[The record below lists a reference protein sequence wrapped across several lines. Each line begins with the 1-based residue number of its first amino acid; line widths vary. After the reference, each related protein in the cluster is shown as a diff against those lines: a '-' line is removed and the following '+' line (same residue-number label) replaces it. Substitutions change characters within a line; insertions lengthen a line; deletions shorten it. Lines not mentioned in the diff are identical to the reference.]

1 MMNYFLWSE
10 SDNTPVYAIASSLFV
25 CCKNVFVLF
34 MLSDYQ
40 RKQTARGR
48 TKVLFYVFL
57 HVYCLRLAW
66 NLLSERKSIALTLL
80 HYRK

>member
-10 SDNTPVYAIASSLFV
+10 SDNTPLLSIASSFFV
-25 CCKNVFVLF
+25 CCKNMFILF

-48 TKVLFYVFL
+48 TTVLFYVFL

-66 NLLSERKSIALTLL
+66 LLSERKSIALTLL